1 MLRTIYAHFDEHVET
16 YLATV
21 ALTIF
26 ATLVVFQVIMRYVF
40 NNPTA
45 WSEEVARYALVWFV
59 YLSGSYAVKYERHVR
74 FSVIVDLIGRK
85 LPFVRRI
92 IRLFVL
98 LLWLAFLVFML
109 KLSIDMVDRQLTT
122 GQRAPASQI
131 PMYLVYL
138 GLPLGLLLMSF
149 RVFQHTART
158 VIDIIRQPF
167 APIPPSQT
175 EVD

>member
-1 MLRTIYAHFDEHVET
+1 MLKRIYVHFDEHVET

-21 ALTIF
+21 ALTVF

-59 YLSGSYAVKYERHVR
+59 YLSGSYAVKYQRHVR
-74 FSVIVDLIGRK
+74 FNVIVDLIGK
-85 LPFVRRI
+85 KIPLIQRI
-92 IRLFVL
+92 IRLFVFV
-98 LLWLAFLVFML
+98 LWLAFLIYML
-109 KLSIDMVDRQLTT
+109 KLSIEMVDRQFTS

-149 RVFQHTART
+149 RVLQHVAGA
-158 VIDIIRQPF
+158 ILDIVKHPF

>member
-1 MLRTIYAHFDEHVET
+1 MLKRIYAHFDEHVET

-21 ALTIF
+21 ALTVF
-26 ATLVVFQVIMRYVF
+26 ATLVVFQVIMRYAF
-40 NNPTA
+40 NNPSV

-59 YLSGSYAVKYERHVR
+59 YLSGSYAVKYQRHVR
-74 FSVIVDLIGRK
+74 FNVIVDLIGRK
-85 LPFVRRI
+85 LPLAQRI
-92 IRLFVL
+92 IRLFIL
-98 LLWLAFLVFML
+98 LLWLAFLLFML
-109 KLSIDMVDRQLTT
+109 QLSIEMVNRQFNT

-149 RVFQHTART
+149 RVVQHTVGT
-158 VIDIIRQPF
+158 IVDIVRQPF

>member
-98 LLWLAFLVFML
+98 LLWLAFLAYML

>member
-1 MLRTIYAHFDEHVET
+1 MLKSIYAHFDEHVET

-21 ALTIF
+21 ALTVF
-26 ATLVVFQVIMRYVF
+26 ASLVIFQVVMRYVF
-40 NNPTA
+40 NNPSV
-45 WSEEVARYALVWFV
+45 WSEEIARYALVWFV
-59 YLSGSYAVKYERHVR
+59 YLSGSYAVKYQRHVR
-74 FSVIVDLIGRK
+74 FNVIVDLIGK
-85 LPFVRRI
+85 KVPLAQRI

-98 LLWLAFLVFML
+98 VLWLAFLIFML
-109 KLSIDMVDRQLTT
+109 KLAVDMVDRQFTT

-149 RVFQHTART
+149 RVLQHTTRAI
-158 VIDIIRQPF
+158 IDIVRQPF